1 MNTEKKK
8 NKWPA
13 FWNRSRKRNGESGC
27 EIPGTLKA
35 GSGQPGGIPVKAVQ
49 TGSRDPFRFYGGG
62 FSPTPDP
69 GERRLYK
76 ALRDQIPI
84 IDAAIGKIIRL
95 AGGFQVTCKD
105 PEEQRLISQFLC
117 SVPVNG
123 AQQGIQSFLDSY
135 LEQLL
140 LYGTAVGEIVLD
152 PEGHIGALYNA
163 SLDDVELRQ
172 ESPLEMKIFTR
183 ENGEAKPLP
192 WPELVFSTALCPE
205 PGTPWGVSIL
215 RSLPF
220 VTEILLKIYRSIG
233 INWERVGDVRFA
245 VTYKPGND
253 GDRAFA
259 RERAAQ
265 IAGEWR
271 KAMQNEAPSDFVAV
285 GDVSIQTIGADGKIL
300 DSEVPVRQML
310 EQIVAK
316 LGLPPFLLGL
326 SWSSTERMS
335 SQQADILT
343 SELEFYRR
351 LLEPAIRKI
360 CGLWFRLEGKAQ
372 DYEILWDEITLQD
385 ETENANARWLNARA
399 LQLEQ
404 TLKKGEEGKA

>member
-1 MNTEKKK
+1 MPE
-8 NKWPA
+8 
-13 FWNRSRKRNGESGC
+13 
-27 EIPGTLKA
+27 
-35 GSGQPGGIPVKAVQ
+35 IPVKAVQ
-49 TGSRDPFRFYGGG
+49 TGARELFRFQSGERAL
-62 FSPTPDP
+62 FAPAPDP
-69 GERRLYK
+69 GEWHLYK
-76 ALRDQIPI
+76 ALRDHVPI

-95 AGGFQVTCKD
+95 AGGFQVECD
-105 PEEQRLISQFLC
+105 SPADQGRLEEFLH

-123 AQQGIQSFLDSY
+123 AQQGLQSFLDSY

-152 PEGHIGALYNA
+152 STGSIGGLYNA
-163 SLDDVELRQ
+163 ALEDVELRQ
-172 ESPLEMKIFTR
+172 ESPLQLKIYAR
-183 ENGEAKPLP
+183 ENGAVKPLR
-192 WPELVFSTALCPE
+192 WPELVFSTAMHPE
-205 PGTPWGVSIL
+205 PGKPWGTSLL

-220 VTEILLKIYRSIG
+220 VSEILLKIYRSMG
-233 INWERVGDVRFA
+233 LNWERVGDVRFA
-245 VTYKPGND
+245 VTYKPGDD

-259 RERAAQ
+259 RERASQ

-271 KAMQNEAPSDFVAV
+271 KAMQNDAPSDFVAV
-285 GDVSIQTIGADGKIL
+285 GDVSIQTIGADGTIL
-300 DSEVPVRQML
+300 ESEIPVRQML

-316 LGLPPFLLGL
+316 LGIPPFLLGL

-360 CGLWFRLEGKAQ
+360 CGLWLRLEGNSRRFK
-372 DYEILWDEITLQD
+372 ILWDEITLQD

-399 LQLEQ
+399 MQLEKSI
-404 TLKKGEEGKA
+404 LKGDEKA

>member
-1 MNTEKKK
+1 MDTEKKK
-8 NKWPA
+8 NKWSA

-76 ALRDQIPI
+76 ALRDHVPI

-95 AGGFQVTCKD
+95 AGGFQVTCRN

-152 PEGHIGALYNA
+152 TEGHIGALYNA

-172 ESPLEMKIFTR
+172 ESPLEMKILTR

-220 VTEILLKIYRSIG
+220 VTEILLKIYRSMG

-259 RERAAQ
+259 RERASQ